1 RIFAARNAGN
11 ARRYTA
17 NCGNTELVDVVL
29 IEGEAENADR
39 LLVGLEAA
47 ERFRVIAV
55 NINRGTISADTH
67 AGLFRILLVEAA
79 RDQQV
84 KRAGGLAA
92 CSENLLFEDFA
103 RAKIGRAHV

>member
-1 RIFAARNAGN
+1 PPRLASFPT
-11 ARRYTA
+11 RRA
-17 NCGNTELVDVVL
+17 SDL
-29 IEGEAENADR
+29 DR

-47 ERFRVIAV
+47 ERFRVVTI
-55 NINRGTISADTH
+55 NINRGTIGADAH

-103 RAKIGRAHV
+103 RAVLFTRDERRDLPIGEVRVHVLPGLV